1 LKWQTKEK
9 AVEFIVSGIGLFSV
23 VILILIGLFL
33 FKEAF
38 YIFYKAGVLKVIFG
52 SAWYPTYDPPSF
64 GMWPLIMGTVAVT
77 FLTAVM
83 AIPLGLAT
91 AVYVAEVANHRVKE
105 FLKPMIEMLA
115 SFPSVVLGFFGMVII
130 APMLSNWLSPALSE
144 KLPEFLRNLNIPF
157 ISTTLADFCY
167 DRLFI
172 ASGLNMLTASL
183 MLTIRA
189 IPVIASI
196 AEDALTAVPRTYRE
210 ASYSLGADK
219 WETIW
224 RVVIPSSVSGL
235 SVAVILGIGTIIG
248 ETMIVLMVAG
258 GAAVVPHWMFDAA
271 RPMPAAIAAEMA
283 EAPYRSLHYHALF
296 GVGAILFVIT
306 FILSMISD
314 FISKRYR
321 AVRIGEKV

>member
-1 LKWQTKEK
+1 MKWQTKEK
-9 AVEFIVSGIGLFSV
+9 AIEVIVSGIGLFSV

-91 AVYVAEVANHRVKE
+91 AVYVAEVAHHRVKE
-105 FLKPMIEMLA
+105 YLKPLIEMLA

-130 APMLSNWLSPALSE
+130 APMLSNWLSPLLSE

-167 DRLFI
+167 DKLFI
-172 ASGLNMLTASL
+172 ASGLNILTASL

-258 GAAVVPHWMFDAA
+258 GAAVVPHWIFDAA

-296 GVGAILFVIT
+296 GVGAILLIFT
-306 FILSMISD
+306 FILSLISD